1 MLFTWRVFTYHVF
14 FFFCYFFFS
23 SIRLHTICALV
34 PGVQTCALPIS
45 GLALDDRAAALRRG
59 HLADRFRHRPAGKRR
74 TVGWVGF
81 INPATNET
89 DNRTPER
96 WVDGAN
102 PAYVDF
108 LSADR
113 VAKLAVRYRP
123 VLEDGEAIV
132 RIAMLCEDTAA
143 ACERLQAAFMQGLP
157 FAKAR

>member
-1 MLFTWRVFTYHVF
+1 MYLGWR
-14 FFFCYFFFS
+14 S
-23 SIRLHTICALV
+23 SL
-34 PGVQTCALPIS
+34 PVQ
-45 GLALDDRAAALRRG
+45 GLALRFVSRVRRAAG
-59 HLADRFRHRPAGKRR
+59 HLARAAGLAREARAAVLSRGHRADRIRHRPAGKRR

-81 INPATNET
+81 INPATKET

-132 RIAMLCEDTAA
+132 RIAMLCEAMA
-143 ACERLQAAFMQGLP
+143 EIGRAHV
-157 FAKAR
+157 

>member
-1 MLFTWRVFTYHVF
+1 MYHLF
-14 FFFCYFFFS
+14 FFFKQKTAYEMRISDWS
-23 SIRLHTICALV
+23 SDVCSSDL
-34 PGVQTCALPIS
+34 
-45 GLALDDRAAALRRG
+45 AALRRG
-59 HLADRFRHRPAGKRR
+59 HRADRIRHRPAGKRR

-81 INPATNET
+81 INPATKET

-143 ACERLQAAFMQGLP
+143 ACRSAEHTSEVQSLLRTS
-157 FAKAR
+157 